1 MLQTELQA
9 RKPLSQEG
17 IHWTQHNPLSQQD
30 ITSTADVN
38 TMEACSATIAG
49 AVAHV
54 VAHAA
59 IAGAI
64 AQDFLLM

>member
-1 MLQTELQA
+1 MTEA
-9 RKPLSQEG
+9 PAVRRAKGAS
-17 IHWTQHNPLSQQD
+17 
-30 ITSTADVN
+30 TSTADVN